1 MYKLTIAVATYN
13 RANMLT
19 QMLDSILQQT
29 YTDFYVI
36 IYDNCSEDNT
46 TEAVKPYLS
55 DARFSYHRH
64 SSMVNNFNYAIKYC
78 KTDYLIIVHDDDI
91 MLPDMIKEE
100 ISIMDSYNDVSI
112 VSTNMNTVSNDGK
125 TIIGPHVNKNFENCF
140 INSREYIN
148 ILINKANII
157 ACPTAMFRMSVMRDY
172 DFKFRSDIGGG
183 ADLYLWL
190 ELNQIN
196 YKFYY
201 INKEL
206 YNYRIHESQ
215 DSVLTPFLTSLLRK
229 PVYFL
234 LVKHAYSKYIVKKWL
249 HFVDYNFLEELDK
262 QKNKKIAFNKVKE
275 NIFFKDNKDFFLLIG
290 IYNILYG
297 ISFIKVGKLIKN
309 IIKKTIPENIYQYLK
324 KLYHNKKS

>member
-46 TEAVKPYLS
+46 TEVVKPYLS
-55 DARFSYHRH
+55 DERFSYHRH
-64 SSMVNNFNYAIKYC
+64 SAIVHNFNYALDNC
-78 KTDYLIIVHDDDI
+78 KTDYLLIVHDDDI
-91 MLPDMIKEE
+91 MLPDMVKEE

-112 VSTNMNTVSNDGK
+112 VCTNMNVMSADGK
-125 TIIGPHVNKNFENCF
+125 KIIRPYLNNIFVNKNCF

-148 ILINKANII
+148 ILIKKTNII
-157 ACPTAMFRMSVMRDY
+157 ACPTVMFRMSVMRAY

-183 ADLYLWL
+183 ADLFLWL
-190 ELNQIN
+190 EINQIN

-215 DSVLTPFLTSLLRK
+215 DSALTPFLMSLLRK

-249 HFVDYNFLEELDK
+249 HLVDYNFLEELDK
-262 QKNKKIAFNKVKE
+262 QKNKRAAFYKIKE
-275 NIFFKDNKDFFLLIG
+275 SILFKDNKDFFFLFRIFD
-290 IYNILYG
+290 ILYG
-297 ISFIKVGKLIKN
+297 SPFIKVYKLVRKSAKKIVPKN
-309 IIKKTIPENIYQYLK
+309 IYRYLKKTILQ
-324 KLYHNKKS
+324 